1 MRRTASPV
9 PKEGLP
15 YLSDTDR
22 LNVYNL
28 ILEGCLHV
36 WKREKI
42 GERNGK
48 PLWGHQELKE
58 EKAQKVLDI
67 LVPLTV
73 KDPFFLAHLTSYI
86 VKNTQNYDVQ
96 LFTIFVNSLS
106 SADGSP
112 FSVGSQYKKPNL
124 RYVSAAAL
132 QMLDPK
138 RAKRLAEVSTRK
150 FSVKDILNEAQHFPS
165 ALRTA
170 FNKYLAYR
178 EANLEIVRGI
188 KKVGLGNTYA
198 NLYRIV
204 HRSPSDEVASIL
216 RWEQVGK
223 HIEFEKT
230 FFDFE
235 GKTDLQIAEYIREKK
250 LPVLGVLGALKRVS
264 PVIAVALLEQCTG
277 NQAVI
282 LTKTWEELGVL
293 TDPEV
298 RKLYE
303 EKVSTAKT
311 ALDRAET
318 VSREASDQV
327 KAILKKTR
335 SDVRKE
341 QVGDIGKLFLHID
354 VSGSMDQAIEIAKEK
369 GAIIAEVVQNPQ
381 ENFHWGLYNTGGEL
395 LPVPKTFEADAF
407 KAILF
412 GRRAGGGTD
421 SFQLYPAARE
431 FGATVDVHVSDG
443 GHNTGPLAL
452 RIQQFHRDNPNFP
465 KPRAMVLIHIRGQ
478 EYSDMLKN
486 EYEAAGIP
494 VAVMTESS
502 LSGSALVSEAIR
514 TAIAGPVSIIG
525 EIMETKLLELPKWWY
540 TI

>member
-9 PKEGLP
+9 PAEGALP

-22 LNVYNL
+22 LAVYNL
-28 ILEGCLHV
+28 ILEGATH
-36 WKREKI
+36 
-42 GERNGK
+42 
-48 PLWGHQELKE
+48 LWSKNKLQE
-58 EKAQKVLDI
+58 EKLETVLNTLI
-67 LVPLTV
+67 PLTT
-73 KDPFFLAHLTSYI
+73 KDPFFLARLLSY
-86 VKNTQNYDVQ
+86 VMTKSQSKDLQTVVSY
-96 LFTIFVNSLS
+96 VNALS
-106 SADGSP
+106 SADGSA
-112 FSVGSQYKKPNL
+112 FSPGSEYKKPNL

-138 RAKRLAEVSTRK
+138 LAKRVAELATRK
-150 FSVKDILNEAQHFPS
+150 FSVKDVLNEAQHFPS

-204 HRSPSDEVASIL
+204 HRFPSNEVAAIL
-216 RWEQVGK
+216 RWHQKGK
-223 HIEFEKT
+223 DIAFEKT
-230 FFDFE
+230 QFDFE

-264 PVIAVALLEQCTG
+264 PVVAVALLEQCTG

-282 LTKTWEELGVL
+282 LHKTFEDAGVL
-293 TDPEV
+293 SDKEV
-298 RKLYE
+298 KKLYE
-303 EKVSTAKT
+303 EKVATAKT
-311 ALDRAET
+311 ALDRVENLT
-318 VSREASDQV
+318 KESNNEI
-327 KAILKKTR
+327 KEILKKTR

-341 QVGDIGKLFLHID
+341 QVGDIGKLCLHID

-421 SFQLYPAARE
+421 AFQLYPAARE

-525 EIMETKLLELPKWWY
+525 EIMETKLLELPRWFF
-540 TI
+540 TV